1 MSLPSSVDVAIIGAG
16 AAGLG
21 AANALKNSGLSV
33 LVLEAR
39 DRVGGRAHTIM
50 ASPDVTFDVGCGWL
64 HSADQNSFVKIAEQ
78 LGFEIN
84 RSLPPWRERAY
95 GKAFP
100 QDDRDEFIRALDA
113 FYDRAEQA
121 AKEAERS
128 GRDGPANLCL
138 EPGNRWNPMIDAIST
153 YINGCE
159 LDQVS
164 LLDMDAYEDTDLNW
178 RVRRGYGALIAAYGA
193 TCPLALNC
201 EVTLIDHSAKRV
213 RIETSQGTLTAD
225 KVIVTVPTNL
235 IADEAI
241 RFHPPLPAKVDAAR
255 GLPLGLAD
263 KVTLALD
270 EPEALPK
277 EGNLRA
283 ATMRTAMGTY
293 HIRPFGQPCI
303 EGFFGGRFAQSLED
317 AGPGAL
323 AAESINEIVSI
334 LGNDFRRKLKPLA
347 ESRWAHDPFARG
359 SYSHALPGHAGDRAV
374 LAAPVDGRLFFAGE
388 ATSPEFFSTAHGA
401 RDSGERAAEEVIGFA
416 REQIAYVPGSA
427 ARGEHRILEG
437 VILGLEIDVIGG
449 RIGWLRLT
457 GQRDDDDLVLPV
469 DIERLARE
477 ADGNHRTVWIN
488 PPAIA
493 VSRRPV
499 AIGVGA
505 KGKCRT
511 SCMFDPVRREYSRAV
526 NDAVAQKEDA
536 EAAEIPQR
544 YPRAAASDLLPGF
557 GFQRIE
563 CVKLHA
569 EAGPDRLGH
578 VVGQGFSCGRRYQ
591 AAEDIGIAGIV
602 VELTAGPMFGFQT
615 PHQRQ
620 NASRNLVTK
629 RFAVT
634 INV

>member
-1 MSLPSSVDVAIIGAG
+1 MTSLPSSVDVAIIGAG

-64 HSADQNSFVKIAEQ
+64 HSADQNTFVKIAET

-84 RSLPPWRERAY
+84 KNLPPWRERAY

-100 QDDRDEFIRALDA
+100 QDDRDDFIRALNA

-121 AKEAERS
+121 AQS
-128 GRDGPANLCL
+128 GRDGPANVCL

-178 RVRRGYGALIAAYGA
+178 RIRRGYGALIAAYGA

-317 AGPGAL
+317 AGEGAL

-359 SYSHALPGHAGDRAV
+359 SYSHALPGHAGDRAL

-388 ATSPEFFSTAHGA
+388 ATSPGFFSTAHGA
-401 RDSGERAAEEVIGFA
+401 RDSGERAAKEVLA
-416 REQIAYVPGSA
+416 S
-427 ARGEHRILEG
+427 
-437 VILGLEIDVIGG
+437 
-449 RIGWLRLT
+449 
-457 GQRDDDDLVLPV
+457 
-469 DIERLARE
+469 LARE
-477 ADGNHRTVWIN
+477 
-488 PPAIA
+488 
-493 VSRRPV
+493 
-499 AIGVGA
+499 
-505 KGKCRT
+505 
-511 SCMFDPVRREYSRAV
+511 
-526 NDAVAQKEDA
+526 
-536 EAAEIPQR
+536 
-544 YPRAAASDLLPGF
+544 
-557 GFQRIE
+557 
-563 CVKLHA
+563 
-569 EAGPDRLGH
+569 
-578 VVGQGFSCGRRYQ
+578 
-591 AAEDIGIAGIV
+591 
-602 VELTAGPMFGFQT
+602 
-615 PHQRQ
+615 
-620 NASRNLVTK
+620 
-629 RFAVT
+629 
-634 INV
+634 